1 MISYTIK
8 YTDLLDNEA
17 EDKVYFH
24 LTKDEVY
31 DLIAERRKTLLGQAS
46 RIQEDQDFL
55 EGYQFVRDI
64 VLRSYGERSDDGKR
78 FIKTEGATTA
88 FRQSLLFDEVLE
100 KIFESDK
107 SADAFVNAVMPP
119 KMVELINKE
128 QDKNGVKKP
137 EDRKTSSKK

>member
-8 YTDLLDNEA
+8 YTDLFDNEA

-78 FIKTEGATTA
+78 FIKTEEATTA